1 MKEQTMNILKRLLK
15 DEPRITDKR
24 RLYLA
29 FLRGAADAA
38 EHTPYPPLHPDLVC
52 VYRDGV

>member
-1 MKEQTMNILKRLLK
+1 MNILKRLLK